1 MRLDNLLRMLM
12 PREERFHELLERDV
26 TNLRHAAEVFAA
38 IARSSSL
45 EERRVKLVELKAI
58 EREGDEITRLIF
70 EALNKTFI
78 TPLDREDIR
87 SLAKDLDDILDYLE
101 MVGQNLVL
109 FELAESP
116 EALQQFAAILVRL
129 VDQLGKL
136 TALMWDLGNQKEI
149 QTGIVHVSELE
160 NQADELYYTVIADLF
175 KHDDAKAV
183 SILKW
188 KEIYDGLE
196 NACDECKDFTHILG
210 NVVIKN
216 A

>member
-1 MRLDNLLRMLM
+1 MGWDSLVKLLM
-12 PREERFHELLERDV
+12 PREERFRELLARD
-26 TNLRHAAEVFAA
+26 TANLLRGAQLFAA

-58 EREGDEITRLIF
+58 EHQGDDNTRLIF

-109 FELAESP
+109 FELSDSP
-116 EALQQFAAILVRL
+116 EALTQFADILVKM
-129 VDQLGKL
+129 VAQLDKL
-136 TALMWDLGNQKEI
+136 TGMIWDLSHEKEI
-149 QTGIVHVSELE
+149 QAGIVHISDLE
-160 NQADELYYTVIADLF
+160 NQADTLYNTVIADLF
-175 KHDDAKAV
+175 KRDQGQAV
-183 SILKW
+183 WIMKW

-196 NACDECKDFTHILG
+196 NACDECKDYTHIVG

>member
-58 EREGDEITRLIF
+58 EREGDEVTRLIF

-109 FELAESP
+109 FELSESP
-116 EALQQFAAILVRL
+116 EALQQFAAILVML

-149 QTGIVHVSELE
+149 QAGIVHVSELE

>member
-1 MRLDNLLRMLM
+1 MGWDSFVKLLM
-12 PREERFHELLERDV
+12 PREERFRQLLARD
-26 TNLRHAAEVFAA
+26 TANLLRGAQLFAA
-38 IARSSSL
+38 IARSSNL

-58 EREGDEITRLIF
+58 EHQGDEITRLIF
-70 EALNKTFI
+70 EALNLTFI

-109 FELAESP
+109 YELSDSP
-116 EALQQFAAILVRL
+116 EALTQFADILVKM
-129 VDQLGKL
+129 VAQLDKL
-136 TALMWDLGNQKEI
+136 TAMIWDLAYEKEI
-149 QTGIVHVSELE
+149 QAGIVHISELE
-160 NQADELYYTVIADLF
+160 NQADTLYNTVIADLF
-175 KHDDAKAV
+175 KRDQGQAV
-183 SILKW
+183 WIMKW

-196 NACDECKDFTHILG
+196 NACDECKDYTHIVG

>member
-26 TNLRHAAEVFAA
+26 NNLRHAAEVFAA
-38 IARSSSL
+38 IAHSSSL

-116 EALQQFAAILVRL
+116 EALQQFAAILVKL

-136 TALMWDLGNQKEI
+136 TALMWDLGNQREI

>member
-1 MRLDNLLRMLM
+1 MGWDSLVKLLM
-12 PREERFHELLERDV
+12 PREERFRQLLARD
-26 TNLRHAAEVFAA
+26 TANLLRGAQLFAA

-58 EREGDEITRLIF
+58 EHQGDDNTRLIF

-109 FELAESP
+109 FELSDSP
-116 EALQQFAAILVRL
+116 EALTQFADILVKM
-129 VDQLGKL
+129 VAQLDKL
-136 TALMWDLGNQKEI
+136 TGMIWDLSHEKEI
-149 QTGIVHVSELE
+149 QAGIVHISDLE
-160 NQADELYYTVIADLF
+160 NQADTLYNTVIADLF
-175 KHDDAKAV
+175 KRDQGQAV
-183 SILKW
+183 WIMKW

-196 NACDECKDFTHILG
+196 NACDECKDYTHIVG

>member
-1 MRLDNLLRMLM
+1 MRLDNLLKMLM
-12 PREERFHELLERDV
+12 PREERFHELLERDAA
-26 TNLRHAAEVFAA
+26 NLRHAADVFAA
-38 IARSSSL
+38 IARSDSL
-45 EERRVKLVELKAI
+45 EARRVKLVELKAL

-109 FELAESP
+109 FELSESP

-136 TALMWDLGNQKEI
+136 TAMMWDLRNQKEI
-149 QTGIVHVSELE
+149 QAGIVHVSELE